1 MECTISTA
9 RRDPTI
15 GSRLF
20 LCCKGCEVNLYGIL
34 VRNVKDKNKID
45 MKWLTLDYIKQH
57 SRIDIDCE
65 DELLELYGEDAE
77 DTVLN
82 LINRSYEEV
91 MELWGSVPKPLYV
104 AALMLV
110 EVDYNHRSPDSINNM
125 YAVKYGF
132 DMKIKP
138 YIRLSG
144 SYGNSNNTGYGKCKN
159 L

>member
-1 MECTISTA
+1 
-9 RRDPTI
+9 
-15 GSRLF
+15 
-20 LCCKGCEVNLYGIL
+20 
-34 VRNVKDKNKID
+34 

-144 SYGNSNNTGYGKCKN
+144 IYGNSNNTGYGKCKN